1 MLFFRQVHIQQTGF
15 LVNSNS
21 FPFTRSALAIG
32 FSTLLSITVNAAE
45 TLEEVVVIGVAPGSA
60 LGQAAERFPFAVKT
74 TNFVQLESSQSLDL
88 TDYMNSE
95 LGSVSIN
102 SSQNN
107 PLQAD
112 LQFRG
117 FTASPLLGLPQGIA
131 VYQDG
136 VRMNEPLGDAV
147 NWDLLPESAVYSM
160 DLISGANPVFGLNT
174 LGGALSI
181 NMKNGFNFPDSQIE
195 VQTGSWGR
203 TIVNLESGNNFYL
216 DNGSQWG
223 YYVNASLFEED
234 GWRDLSASEAQN
246 FFGSLSWRNA
256 DITTLDL
263 SYQQGDSELI
273 GNGAL
278 PAGMLAIDRS
288 AVFTA
293 PDITENDLQA
303 ATLKGSHFVT
313 DTFQLSGNLFWRD
326 NNTHSFNG
334 DGSDFELCE
343 FSGGAQALF
352 DESDDIEDALEEALD
367 IELNDIC
374 AGEDDDIKS
383 FADLEANIAQA
394 ALAAGLQPEDFAI
407 DNVTD
412 DLYGT
417 GIMSGEAINN
427 ISQRRQQSRGF
438 TLQGALL
445 NPLFDRP
452 NQFLA
457 GTSYFDGKAD
467 FSSVTELS
475 LLDPLTRSTQG
486 LGTGTFYA
494 PAETHVSTATETFSL
509 YFVDTLDLTDKLSM
523 MFAGRYNDSDI
534 TLRDQSGDR
543 GELNGDHNFK
553 RFNPSVGLTYN
564 YSENTNFYG
573 SISESNRVP
582 TPIELACNEGVFEL
596 AREYAEAAG
605 DDPDDIDFE
614 CRLPNAFLA
623 DPPLDDVVTR
633 SFEFGVR
640 GKVQDMTYQAGY
652 FNATNYDDI
661 LFQTTGRSTGLFANV
676 NKTRRRGVE
685 LALQSSFKQLDWY
698 ANWTYLQATFED
710 NFSVLSPNH
719 PNADGEGKLAVTTG
733 DRIPGIPEHLLK
745 MGGDFHLNNNFSL
758 GAELIYN
765 SDQILRGDESN
776 ELPASNGYAL
786 VNLRASLLM
795 GNNFSVYAR
804 ITNVFDKDY
813 DNFGLI
819 GEDPSEIL
827 PDLSDKRPVY
837 LGVGAPRAA
846 WVGLRYKF

>member
-1 MLFFRQVHIQQTGF
+1 MLAFLQVLYQQTGH
-15 LVNSNS
+15 LVS
-21 FPFTRSALAIG
+21 FSALPFTSSALAVG
-32 FSTLLSITVNAAE
+32 LSSLLSTISLAAT
-45 TLEEVVVIGVAPGSA
+45 TLEEVVIIGVAPGSS
-60 LGQAAERFPFAVKT
+60 LGQKAERFPFAVKS
-74 TNFVQLESSQSLDL
+74 TNFVQLESRQSLDL
-88 TDYMNSE
+88 TEFMNSE

-102 SSQNN
+102 SAQNN

-181 NMKNGFNFPDSQIE
+181 NMKNGFNFSDSQIE
-195 VQTGSWGR
+195 VQKGSWGR
-203 TIVNLESGNNFYL
+203 TIVNLESGNNFSL
-216 DNGSQWG
+216 HNGSQWG
-223 YYVNASLFEED
+223 YYVNASLFKED

-256 DITTLDL
+256 EISALDL
-263 SYQQGDSELI
+263 SYQLGDSELI

-278 PAGMLAIDRS
+278 PIGMLAIDRS

-303 ATLKGSHFVT
+303 ITLKGSHFIT
-313 DTFQLSGNLFWRD
+313 DTLQLSGNLFWRD

-334 DGSDFELCE
+334 DGSEFELCE

-352 DESDDIEDALEEALD
+352 EETDDIEDALEDALD
-367 IELNDIC
+367 IELDEIC
-374 AGEDDDIKS
+374 AGEDDDINN
-383 FADLEANIAQA
+383 FADLESLIAQA
-394 ALAAGLQPEDFAI
+394 ALSAGLQPDDFAI
-407 DNVTD
+407 DNVTAE
-412 DLYGT
+412 LYGT
-417 GIMSGEAINN
+417 GILSGDAINN

-438 TLQGALL
+438 TFQGTLL

-494 PAETHVSTATETFSL
+494 PAETHVSTATKTVSV
-509 YFVDTLDLTDKLSM
+509 YFVDTLDLTDKLSIM
-523 MFAGRYNDSDI
+523 LAGRYNDSDI
-534 TLRDQSGDR
+534 TLRDQSGER
-543 GELNGDHNFK
+543 EELNGDHNFK

-582 TPIELACNEGVFEL
+582 TPIELACNEGVFGL
-596 AREYAEAAG
+596 AREYALAAG
-605 DDPDDIDFE
+605 EDPDDIDFE

-652 FNATNYDDI
+652 FNATNHDDI

-676 NKTRRRGVE
+676 DKTRRRGVE
-685 LALQSSFKQLDWY
+685 LALQGSFRQLDWY

-710 NFSVLSPNH
+710 SFSVLSPNH
-719 PNADGEGKLAVTTG
+719 PNADGAGKLAVSSG
-733 DRIPGIPEHLLK
+733 DRIPGLPEHLVKL
-745 MGGDFHLNNNFSL
+745 GGDFHVSDNFSL

-776 ELPASNGYAL
+776 ELPACKDYAL
-786 VNLRASLLM
+786 FNLRASLLM

-819 GEDPSEIL
+819 GEDPTEIL
-827 PDLSDKRPVY
+827 PDLSDNRPVF

-846 WVGLRYKF
+846 WIGMRYKF